1 MSRREKRMEK
11 PKSKIFSK
19 LVVTALFLISV
30 VFVLKYAY
38 NYVRNDITDKTNL
51 VINNNN
57 ITTSLKKDILV
68 EDGVVYISKE
78 DIQNFFDPYI
88 YYDSKY
94 NQIITGSDSKIAS
107 MVVGENKITNNGSTV
122 NISGSVI
129 KKNET
134 YYIPFS
140 AIDNVYNTKTSY
152 VDKTNTVI
160 IDSLDRKYVVADSN
174 KNNSIKQERT
184 SISRTVDKIEA
195 GDSVTVVTRSIKDGD
210 DWVKVRTSTGKLGYV
225 KQSSLSNSI
234 TIREDMTFEK
244 QIPESENISM
254 IWEYFSE
261 YGSAPTR
268 QGKLQGVNVV
278 SPTFFT
284 LRDEG
289 KGEVIENVGNSG
301 TAYITWAHN
310 NGYKVWPSISNNS
323 YINTTSDIM
332 RDYKLRQNLINK
344 IVSLV
349 VKYDLDGI
357 NIDFENMK
365 AEDKSLF
372 NRFIIELTP
381 RLKEYGKVVSV
392 DVTAPD
398 GSENWSMCYDRHT
411 IGKVADYIVYMAY
424 DQNGDS
430 KEGTTAGCDWTE
442 ANIKKFVG
450 TQEEIDSKKIILA
463 VPFYTRVWYTNENGQ
478 KKSVAV
484 DMKRL
489 DEIIPSGST
498 KTWDDSLKQYVTEY
512 TKNGRKYKVWIE
524 DEKSLDAKLSLIFEY
539 NLAGAAYWK
548 KDSEPNSIWNMISN
562 KLNVK

>member
-19 LVVTALFLISV
+19 LIVTVLFLVSV

-38 NYVRNDITDKTNL
+38 NYVRNDVTDKTNL

-57 ITTSLKKDILV
+57 ITTSLKKDV
-68 EDGVVYISKE
+68 FVKDGVVYISKE

-94 NQIITGSDSKIAS
+94 NQIITGSDTKIAS
-107 MVVGENKITNNGSTV
+107 MVVGENKITNNGSNV

-129 KKNET
+129 QKNKT

-195 GDSVTVVTRSIKDGD
+195 GDSVTVVTSSIKDGD

-289 KGEVIENVGNSG
+289 KGEVIENVENSG

-442 ANIKKFVG
+442 VNIKKFVG
-450 TQEEIDSKKIILA
+450 TQEEIDSKKVILA

-489 DEIIPSGST
+489 VEIIPSGSK

-524 DEKSLDAKLSLIFEY
+524 DEKSLDAKLSLISEY

>member
-19 LVVTALFLISV
+19 LIVTVLFLVSV

-94 NQIITGSDSKIAS
+94 NQIITGSDTKIAS
-107 MVVGENKITNNGSTV
+107 MVVGENKITNNGSNV

-129 KKNET
+129 RKNET

-442 ANIKKFVG
+442 VNIKKFVG
-450 TQEEIDSKKIILA
+450 TQEEIDSKKVILA

-478 KKSVAV
+478 KRSVAV

-489 DEIIPSGST
+489 VEIIPSGSK

>member
-19 LVVTALFLISV
+19 LIVTVLFLVSV

-38 NYVRNDITDKTNL
+38 NYVRNDVTDKTNL

-57 ITTSLKKDILV
+57 ITTSLKKDV
-68 EDGVVYISKE
+68 FVKDGVVYISKE

-94 NQIITGSDSKIAS
+94 NQIITGSDTKIAS
-107 MVVGENKITNNGSTV
+107 MVVGENKITNNGSNV

-129 KKNET
+129 RKNET

-195 GDSVTVVTRSIKDGD
+195 GDSVTVVTSSIKDGD

-442 ANIKKFVG
+442 VNIKKFVG
-450 TQEEIDSKKIILA
+450 TQEEIDSKKVILA

-478 KKSVAV
+478 KRSVAV

-489 DEIIPSGST
+489 VEIIPSGSK

-524 DEKSLDAKLSLIFEY
+524 DEKSLDAKLSLISEY

>member
-19 LVVTALFLISV
+19 LIVTVLFLVSV

-38 NYVRNDITDKTNL
+38 NYVRNDVTNKINL

-57 ITTSLKKDILV
+57 ITTSLKKDV
-68 EDGVVYISKE
+68 FVKDGVVYISKE

-94 NQIITGSDSKIAS
+94 NQIITGSDTKIAS
-107 MVVGENKITNNGSTV
+107 MVVGENKITNNGSNV

-129 KKNET
+129 RKNET

-140 AIDNVYNTKTSY
+140 EIDNVYNTKTSY

-160 IDSLDRKYVVADSN
+160 IDSLNRKYVVADSN

-195 GDSVTVVTRSIKDGD
+195 GDSVTVVTSSIKDGD
-210 DWVKVRTSTGKLGYV
+210 DWVKVRTSKGKLGYV

-284 LRDEG
+284 LKDEG
-289 KGEVIENVGNSG
+289 KGEVIENVGNFG

-411 IGKVADYIVYMAY
+411 IGRVADYIVYMAY

-442 ANIKKFVG
+442 VNIKKFVG
-450 TQEEIDSKKIILA
+450 TQEEIDSKKVILA

-478 KKSVAV
+478 KRSVAV

-489 DEIIPSGST
+489 DQIIPSGSK
-498 KTWDDSLKQYVTEY
+498 KTWNDSLKQYVTEY

-524 DEKSLDAKLSLIFEY
+524 DEKSLDAKLSLISEY